1 LAVLQ
6 GCVSVPVTYAPPE
19 RDAAAKQFQCPEGLS
34 RVYVFRDSNFGYL
47 YPMTL
52 AIDEKRIGDFAA
64 MTFGVFDLPP
74 GSYEFSSATPESTSS
89 VLVDAATGSISYLCL
104 EVKMGWMYP
113 RVLLQSVDATRGEA
127 GVNRS
132 KMITF
137 AQDERRQR
145 GGAGTAWLVSP
156 NHWVTNAHVV
166 GDRKVVKL
174 TRGADLV
181 IEARV
186 MTIDPVNDLAV
197 LVSDVPCLTA
207 SPLPLATTTPKV
219 GERVIALG
227 YPLSHLL
234 SSAPKLT
241 TGDLSALAGLADDP
255 RMYQFSAPV
264 QPGNSGGPLLNSS
277 GEVVG
282 IVSSKL
288 NWRDVAKSAGAIPEG
303 VAYAV
308 KVAYLRPML
317 DGVTLSAPGDGPP
330 QSAEEVFSVAGP
342 AVFWVQP

>member
-1 LAVLQ
+1 
-6 GCVSVPVTYAPPE
+6 
-19 RDAAAKQFQCPEGLS
+19 
-34 RVYVFRDSNFGYL
+34 
-47 YPMTL
+47 MTL

-104 EVKMGWMYP
+104 EVKLGWMYP

-197 LVSDVPCLTA
+197 LVSDVSCLTPGDDYAKGRRA
-207 SPLPLATTTPKV
+207 SHCSRLPPLPPTEFCTQAHDRRP
-219 GERVIALG
+219 LG
-227 YPLSHLL
+227 
-234 SSAPKLT
+234 
-241 TGDLSALAGLADDP
+241 AG
-255 RMYQFSAPV
+255 RYC
-264 QPGNSGGPLLNSS
+264 
-277 GEVVG
+277 
-282 IVSSKL
+282 
-288 NWRDVAKSAGAIPEG
+288 R
-303 VAYAV
+303 
-308 KVAYLRPML
+308 
-317 DGVTLSAPGDGPP
+317 
-330 QSAEEVFSVAGP
+330 
-342 AVFWVQP
+342 